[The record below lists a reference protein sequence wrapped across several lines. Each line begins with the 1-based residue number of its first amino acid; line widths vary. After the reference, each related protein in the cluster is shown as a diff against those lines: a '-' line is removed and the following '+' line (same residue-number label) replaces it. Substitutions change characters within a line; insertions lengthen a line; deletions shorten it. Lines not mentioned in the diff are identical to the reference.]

1 MTGKD
6 RVDRSDL
13 REDNISELRCRCM
26 CMCVLLFFS
35 FDEEFFHFSDS
46 VYSLTLSLASLLYHP
61 ALHP

>member
-1 MTGKD
+1 M
-6 RVDRSDL
+6 S
-13 REDNISELRCRCM
+13 
-26 CMCVLLFFS
+26 MCVLLFFS